1 MLGPQLFPLL
11 FGSERVVLRYS
22 SVWKYCDVVSK
33 YFVLYATVWSYS
45 IVVRYSLSLVL
56 RSDVTNASGLFLSFG
71 NST

>member
-1 MLGPQLFPLL
+1 MLRPQLFPLL
-11 FGSERVVLRYS
+11 FGSERVVLRSS
-22 SVWKYCDVVSK
+22 SVWKYGDFVSK

-56 RSDVTNASGLFLSFG
+56 RSDVTNASGLFLSFR